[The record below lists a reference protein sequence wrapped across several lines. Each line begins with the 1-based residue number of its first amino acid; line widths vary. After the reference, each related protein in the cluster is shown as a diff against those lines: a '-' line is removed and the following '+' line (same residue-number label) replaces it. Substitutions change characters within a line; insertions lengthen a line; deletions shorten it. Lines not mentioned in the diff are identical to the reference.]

1 MPTGIE
7 WLVIASQ
14 AAASLHPILLKMVNV
29 PLMTQILFRMG
40 TYTSLSGI
48 GAEAVDWTLAF
59 GSFTAIFRSLTYSL
73 INLLHIGSSYESY
86 KYLSAGS
93 ALALYYT
100 NPFINILG
108 GALFLNERIKWQIIP
123 LLLVAFVGVLLIAY
137 AENQKDGG
145 GEGVKNNTLYSVGT
159 ALAAALTESLIYF
172 VVKTSSINSP
182 IANMLQLYP
191 MGFLALA
198 AYSGVEGFKNVSGSP
213 QQIGTIVMFNI
224 FVGFLGYMLRFYAIP
239 LLDTSIYSILTFIGV
254 AMGYVWGLIFVGE
267 KPSLIALLGAACI
280 TGSVFVLDMVK
291 R

>member
-7 WLVIASQ
+7 WLVISSQ
-14 AAASLHPILLKMVNV
+14 AAASLHPILLKMVDV

-48 GAEAVDWTLAF
+48 GAGAADWTLAF
-59 GSFTAIFRSLTYSL
+59 GSFAAAFRSLTYSL
-73 INLLHIGSSYESY
+73 MNLLHIGASYESY

-108 GALFLNERIKWQIIP
+108 GFLFLNQSIKWQIMP
-123 LLLVAFVGVLLIAY
+123 LFLVAFVGVLLIAY
-137 AENQKDGG
+137 AENQKDNGAG
-145 GEGVKNNTLYSVGT
+145 KGDTMYGIGA
-159 ALAAALTESLIYF
+159 ALTAALTESLIYF

-191 MGFLALA
+191 LGFLALA
-198 AYSGVEGFKNVSGSP
+198 AYSGLEGFKDVSGSP
-213 QQIGTIVMFNI
+213 KQIGTIVMFNI

-267 KPSLIALLGAACI
+267 KPSIVALLGAGCI
-280 TGSVFVLDMVK
+280 TGSVFFLDMVK
-291 R
+291 N

>member
-14 AAASLHPILLKMVNV
+14 AAASLHPILLKMVDV

-40 TYTSLSGI
+40 TYTSLSGV
-48 GAEAVDWTLAF
+48 AANAADWTQAF
-59 GSFTAIFRSLTYSL
+59 GSFAAAFRSLTYSL

-100 NPFINILG
+100 HPFINILG
-108 GALFLNERIKWQIIP
+108 GALFLNESIKWQIML
-123 LLLVAFVGVLLIAY
+123 LLLVSFVGVLLIAY
-137 AENQKDGG
+137 AENQKGDGG
-145 GEGVKNNTLYSVGT
+145 DSVKNNTLYGVAT

-191 MGFLALA
+191 LGFLALA
-198 AYSGVEGFKNVSGSP
+198 AYNGVEGFKNVSGSP
-213 QQIGTIVMFNI
+213 KQIGTIVTFNV
-224 FVGFLGYMLRFYAIP
+224 FVGFLGYILRFYAIP
-239 LLDTSIYSILTFIGV
+239 LLNVSVYSILTFIGV
-254 AMGYVWGLIFVGE
+254 AMGYIWGLIFVGE
-267 KPSLIALLGAACI
+267 KPSLAALLGAACI
-280 TGSVFVLDMVK
+280 TGSVFVLDNFK
-291 R
+291 N

>member
-48 GAEAVDWTLAF
+48 GAEVADWSIAF
-59 GSFTAIFRSLTYSL
+59 GSLSATFRSLIYSL
-73 INLLHIGSSYESY
+73 MNLTHIGTSYESY

-108 GALFLNERIKWQIIP
+108 GALFLNERVKWQIIP
-123 LLLVAFVGVLLIAY
+123 LFIVAFIGVLLISY
-137 AENQKDGG
+137 AENQKD
-145 GEGVKNNTLYSVGT
+145 ENGVVKGDTLYGVGM
-159 ALAAALTESLIYF
+159 ALASALTESLIYF

-191 MGFLALA
+191 IGFLALA
-198 AYSGVEGFKNVSGSP
+198 AYSGIEGFKNVSGSP
-213 QQIGTIVMFNI
+213 KQIGTIVAFNA

-239 LLDTSIYSILTFIGV
+239 LLDTSIYSFLTFIGV

-267 KPSLIALLGAACI
+267 KPSLTALLGAACI
-280 TGSVFVLDMVK
+280 TGSVFVLDNFK
-291 R
+291 N

>member
-14 AAASLHPILLKMVNV
+14 AAASLHPILLKMVDV

-40 TYTSLSGI
+40 TYTSLSGVS
-48 GAEAVDWTLAF
+48 ANAADWTQAF
-59 GSFTAIFRSLTYSL
+59 GSFTAAFRSLTYSL

-100 NPFINILG
+100 HPFINILG
-108 GALFLNERIKWQIIP
+108 GALFLNESIKWQIML
-123 LLLVAFVGVLLIAY
+123 LLLVGFVGVLLIAY

-145 GEGVKNNTLYSVGT
+145 DGVKNNTLYGVAT

-191 MGFLALA
+191 LGFLALV
-198 AYSGVEGFKNVSGSP
+198 AYNGVEGFKNVSGSP
-213 QQIGTIVMFNI
+213 KQIGTIVAFNA

-239 LLDTSIYSILTFIGV
+239 LLNVSVYSILTFIGV
-254 AMGYVWGLIFVGE
+254 AMGYIWGLLFVGE
-267 KPSLIALLGAACI
+267 KPSIVALLGAACI

-291 R
+291 N